1 MSWGSVTALALVK
14 DDGGGPGLRAA
25 LSAPRGVEEAV
36 IAAVARE
43 SALVRKEGRRIGWG
57 LGGNWAKSSTLTPE
71 EVELENAESR
81 GGDCSG
87 AVGDELM
94 FVFAT
99 KGERWVEVVEEKILK
114 ETDKNG
120 QI

>member
-1 MSWGSVTALALVK
+1 
-14 DDGGGPGLRAA
+14 
-25 LSAPRGVEEAV
+25 
-36 IAAVARE
+36 
-43 SALVRKEGRRIGWG
+43 
-57 LGGNWAKSSTLTPE
+57 LTPE

-114 ETDKNG
+114 ETDKNSP
-120 QI
+120 I